1 MLTLV
6 EARQGAGRIA
16 DMTTDTHTAL
26 LTRIVDDL
34 AEQGWSLQPQFIAP
48 SLTLELAEEC
58 RKRAAHGALA
68 PAGVGR
74 GAQQQIREGVRGDHI
89 QWLEVGQAEACDQY
103 LQAFDELRVA
113 LNQGL
118 YLGLEDFEGHFA
130 LYPPGAFYQ
139 KHVDRFRDDDRR
151 AVSAVF
157 YLNEDW
163 QAEQGGALRLYLPN
177 GETRDVLPQAG
188 SLLLFLSA
196 DMPHEVLPASRD
208 RLSLTGWFR
217 RRGNGPF

>member
-1 MLTLV
+1 
-6 EARQGAGRIA
+6 
-16 DMTTDTHTAL
+16 MTTDTHTAL

-48 SLTLELAEEC
+48 SLTLDLAEEC
-58 RKRAAHGALA
+58 RKRAAQGALA

-89 QWLEVGQAEACDQY
+89 QWLEAGQAEACDQY

>member
-1 MLTLV
+1 
-6 EARQGAGRIA
+6 
-16 DMTTDTHTAL
+16 MTTLCRTTLDPL
-26 LTRIVDDL
+26 LDDL
-34 AEQGWSLQPQFIAP
+34 AEQGWAIVANALPAD
-48 SLTLELAEEC
+48 LTLELAQEC
-58 RKRAAHGALA
+58 RARANQGALQ

-74 GAQQQIREGVRGDHI
+74 GSAHGVQEGVRGDHI
-89 QWLEVGQAEACDQY
+89 QWLEPGQCAAGDRY
-103 LQAFDELRVA
+103 LAMLDDLRGQ
-113 LNQGL
+113 LNQAL
-118 YLGLEDFEGHFA
+118 YLGLEDYEGHFA
-130 LYPPGAFYQ
+130 LYPPGTFYQ
-139 KHVDRFRDDDRR
+139 KHLDRFRDDDRR

-217 RRGNGPF
+217 RRGNGPL

>member
-16 DMTTDTHTAL
+16 GMTTDTHTSL

-89 QWLEVGQAEACDQY
+89 QWLEAGQAEACDQY